1 MTTGAEK
8 LPWPWIPALW
18 LLAFDWYLGP
28 FSFTPLFL
36 IVPLA
41 ALLGARH
48 GRRALSLVALGALPL
63 LLPRVSFGPI
73 GVGAAPDVYAVA
85 LAVCALVVN
94 ERPLTERAPRFG
106 AGTFAAALVVLPMT
120 MSLWGTELGAL
131 RISAVF
137 GLTGLF
143 WLLLFLLG
151 WNGFRARWAVAALG
165 LATAGGMWLHAAV
178 TPADGRMFFSGP
190 QAELPLFGLTRMEH
204 LWWDYRFD
212 SPAAFLAGVA
222 YFAAG
227 RLWAEMLRTRA
238 APLTPRDAY
247 SLVLIVA
254 AVALGFVVNRSALL
268 AIGLEPHALP
278 RYGFLLG
285 APLALP
291 LTGLLAGMLLGR
303 RGVAVAVLAV
313 PAFWALDALA
323 LSGLRLSLHEFRAP
337 LHQPLCVLGFG
348 LLGLAMRSRALGTVA
363 ATRWGPRLRGDDGRR
378 RGDDGP
384 RLRGDDGRRGAA
396 GARVPVWA
404 PLSSSPRRRGPR
416 PAAAAGAGR
425 YAALVI
431 AALPVLCAGALVLS
445 FEERIVAAA
454 KALFQERRGTPAAV
468 QQPRAAPQRVSIPK
482 KSGSGP

>member
-1 MTTGAEK
+1 
-8 LPWPWIPALW
+8 
-18 LLAFDWYLGP
+18 
-28 FSFTPLFL
+28 
-36 IVPLA
+36 
-41 ALLGARH
+41 
-48 GRRALSLVALGALPL
+48 
-63 LLPRVSFGPI
+63 
-73 GVGAAPDVYAVA
+73 
-85 LAVCALVVN
+85 
-94 ERPLTERAPRFG
+94 
-106 AGTFAAALVVLPMT
+106 
-120 MSLWGTELGAL
+120 
-131 RISAVF
+131 
-137 GLTGLF
+137 
-143 WLLLFLLG
+143 
-151 WNGFRARWAVAALG
+151 
-165 LATAGGMWLHAAV
+165 
-178 TPADGRMFFSGP
+178 MFFSGP

-238 APLTPRDAY
+238 APLAPRDAY

-254 AVALGFVVNRSALL
+254 AVALGFVVNRSALV
-268 AIGLEPHALP
+268 AIGLEPHTLP

-303 RGVAVAVLAV
+303 RGLAVAVLAV

-323 LSGLRLSLHEFRAP
+323 LSGFRLSLHEFRAP

-363 ATRWGPRLRGDDGRR
+363 ATRLGPRLRGDDGRR
-378 RGDDGP
+378 RGDDG
-384 RLRGDDGRRGAA
+384 
-396 GARVPVWA
+396 ARVPVWA
-404 PLSSSPRRRGPR
+404 PLPGP
-416 PAAAAGAGR
+416 AVGAGR
-425 YAALVI
+425 YAALVL

-454 KALFQERRGTPAAV
+454 KALFQERRGSSAAV